1 MDIYRVLAGAADDS
15 IAVLVNSSDSAELA
29 GMCDRVYVMSRGT
42 VVQELAGPTSEA
54 AIVRSFVSATE
65 VDEGRRAHVS
75 KTAGFAA
82 RLGAR
87 LSSHVPIIV
96 LLVLTA
102 LVAIYTGTRSDVFW
116 TSRNMADLLLL
127 SLPLA
132 CVALGQQFALLSG
145 GFDISI
151 GSTMSLTVVLI
162 SMTLPDLSAI
172 SVLRTIL
179 LLLAVAV
186 AIGSFN
192 SFMIATLRVNPIV
205 ATIAT
210 LGIVQGIAIV
220 LRPEPAGVIAPSLGQ
235 GFEMGIWFI
244 PTPFLVLVGLAI
256 ALEMWLYRSRKG
268 LALRGVGF
276 NAESSRRVGWPVG
289 VIRSVA
295 LLVCALGAVI
305 GGIFLAAQTGVG
317 ANNLGASYAL
327 PCFAAVFLG
336 GAVMTGGRGSFIGAL
351 LGALFLSLL
360 NDVTPLLNIQTA
372 WSQTIY
378 GAILL
383 IAVAMYAIAAR
394 VRARCGLV

>member
-1 MDIYRVLAGAADDS
+1 M
-15 IAVLVNSSDSAELA
+15 
-29 GMCDRVYVMSRGT
+29 
-42 VVQELAGPTSEA
+42 
-54 AIVRSFVSATE
+54 
-65 VDEGRRAHVS
+65 
-75 KTAGFAA
+75 
-82 RLGAR
+82 
-87 LSSHVPIIV
+87 
-96 LLVLTA
+96 
-102 LVAIYTGTRSDVFW
+102 
-116 TSRNMADLLLL
+116 
-127 SLPLA
+127 
-132 CVALGQQFALLSG
+132 
-145 GFDISI
+145 
-151 GSTMSLTVVLI
+151 
-162 SMTLPDLSAI
+162 
-172 SVLRTIL
+172 
-179 LLLAVAV
+179 
-186 AIGSFN
+186 
-192 SFMIATLRVNPIV
+192 
-205 ATIAT
+205 

-220 LRPEPAGVIAPSLGQ
+220 LRPTPAGVIAPSLGQ
-235 GFEMGIWFI
+235 GFDMGIWFI
-244 PTPFLVLVGLAI
+244 PTPFLVLVALAI

-289 VIRSVA
+289 VIRSGA

-317 ANNLGASYAL
+317 SNNLGASYAL

>member
-1 MDIYRVLAGAADDS
+1 
-15 IAVLVNSSDSAELA
+15 
-29 GMCDRVYVMSRGT
+29 
-42 VVQELAGPTSEA
+42 
-54 AIVRSFVSATE
+54 
-65 VDEGRRAHVS
+65 
-75 KTAGFAA
+75 
-82 RLGAR
+82 
-87 LSSHVPIIV
+87 
-96 LLVLTA
+96 
-102 LVAIYTGTRSDVFW
+102 
-116 TSRNMADLLLL
+116 
-127 SLPLA
+127 
-132 CVALGQQFALLSG
+132 
-145 GFDISI
+145 
-151 GSTMSLTVVLI
+151 
-162 SMTLPDLSAI
+162 
-172 SVLRTIL
+172 
-179 LLLAVAV
+179 
-186 AIGSFN
+186 
-192 SFMIATLRVNPIV
+192 
-205 ATIAT
+205 
-210 LGIVQGIAIV
+210 
-220 LRPEPAGVIAPSLGQ
+220 
-235 GFEMGIWFI
+235 MGIWFI
-244 PTPFLVLVGLAI
+244 PTPFLVLVVLAI

-317 ANNLGASYAL
+317 SNNLGASYAL

-394 VRARCGLV
+394 VRTRRGLV